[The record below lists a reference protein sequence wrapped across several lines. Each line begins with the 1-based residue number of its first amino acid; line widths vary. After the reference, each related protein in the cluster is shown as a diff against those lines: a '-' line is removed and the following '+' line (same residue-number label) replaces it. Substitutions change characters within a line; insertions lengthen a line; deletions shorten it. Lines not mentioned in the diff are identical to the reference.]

1 MNAAGPEVRERFG
14 IRLPPGAQAQHVA
27 NSVHSK
33 LDLLQWIRQLLSNE
47 SEDAIGRELTQDAS
61 RRRRLQQSW
70 SADGSI
76 PSYARQLDRNLRR
89 RSPNRSSLLEGDD
102 DQQPPSSPES
112 PTHMAA
118 RAAARLGREA
128 PWAESPERWE
138 ASLGGSSRH
147 AKDERPRRHAD
158 FSLDVLDQV
167 AAREAAAL
175 GTLARE
181 ARQAREAASSSPD
194 RSSSPPRNRPPSPPL
209 LDSRAFYISHD
220 HHQELQP
227 DGLGAGDAVRWHLGR
242 KPSKIDTHWA
252 AHMMPEARAPK
263 AAPRAKKERPSLSED
278 VAKTSALQP
287 TLSST
292 SKKSGSY
299 PFRTGTTAWGA
310 PAPASRAVDPAA
322 PYQIPIRAPSP
333 TMKGLPP
340 GAPATLQRQSR
351 NKKEKG
357 TPRGSGNRA
366 AGRSSSTAGSARS
379 DPFYIGAPHAATLR
393 SLTERNGRP
402 IGEAARQQPSS
413 PEQTEREYISPRSP
427 TPATAA
433 SSSSSFRPSSAYK
446 AAAAVEVM
454 RRVRELKTEALRE
467 VLHGRQ

>member
-1 MNAAGPEVRERFG
+1 
-14 IRLPPGAQAQHVA
+14 
-27 NSVHSK
+27 
-33 LDLLQWIRQLLSNE
+33 
-47 SEDAIGRELTQDAS
+47 
-61 RRRRLQQSW
+61 
-70 SADGSI
+70 
-76 PSYARQLDRNLRR
+76 
-89 RSPNRSSLLEGDD
+89 
-102 DQQPPSSPES
+102 
-112 PTHMAA
+112 
-118 RAAARLGREA
+118 
-128 PWAESPERWE
+128 
-138 ASLGGSSRH
+138 
-147 AKDERPRRHAD
+147 
-158 FSLDVLDQV
+158 
-167 AAREAAAL
+167 
-175 GTLARE
+175 
-181 ARQAREAASSSPD
+181 
-194 RSSSPPRNRPPSPPL
+194 
-209 LDSRAFYISHD
+209 
-220 HHQELQP
+220 
-227 DGLGAGDAVRWHLGR
+227 
-242 KPSKIDTHWA
+242 
-252 AHMMPEARAPK
+252 MMPEARAPK
-263 AAPRAKKERPSLSED
+263 AAPRAKKEHRSLSED

-310 PAPASRAVDPAA
+310 PAPALRAVDPAA
-322 PYQIPIRAPSP
+322 PYQIPVRAPSP

-340 GAPATLQRQSR
+340 GAPATLPRQSR

-357 TPRGSGNRA
+357 TPRGSSNRA